1 MLKTDAYYHLMEVAS
16 GLTCYKHETS
26 MQITSSTSIVVG
38 VFMDH
43 LYEQMWTDDMRTAI
57 YDKIDE
63 HSRERFTD
71 QGLED
76 KQRITAAITMLF
88 KHVPEEGY
96 RQMLL
101 TMAQSD
107 QYVK

>member
-1 MLKTDAYYHLMEVAS
+1 MGS
-16 GLTCYKHETS
+16 
-26 MQITSSTSIVVG
+26 
-38 VFMDH
+38 
-43 LYEQMWTDDMRTAI
+43 DDMRTAI
-57 YDKIDE
+57 CNKIDKY
-63 HSRERFTD
+63 SRERFTD